1 MSDWRTIDYYMSQSN
16 KQPQQSQQPHYD
28 IFKGVDQ
35 PPKQTQPMRPC
46 CPKCKAGV
54 AEGDRYCWSCGEP
67 LTDVKSGILLDL
79 ERAKRDKEEQSLL
92 MVAAAFA
99 VGGILAGRDA
109 DTMLM
114 ALLNTLLYGGGVLL
128 VGGAL
133 WLILYVAHQVFTDGR
148 EGRYGIKAIFCIVVA
163 VAAAVISFL
172 W

>member
-1 MSDWRTIDYYMSQSN
+1 MSDWRTVDYYMEANGQKNKQSEQPSYDIFRSSGQ
-16 KQPQQSQQPHYD
+16 QPQQAQP
-28 IFKGVDQ
+28 IQK
-35 PPKQTQPMRPC
+35 R
-46 CPKCKAGV
+46 CPQCKAGV
-54 AEGDRYCWSCGEP
+54 DEADRYCRSCGEP

-79 ERAKRDKEEQSLL
+79 ERAKRDKEERSLL

-99 VGGILAGRDA
+99 VGGILAGSAA
-109 DTMLM
+109 DTLLI

-133 WLILYVAHQVFTDGR
+133 WLILYVTHQFFTDGR
-148 EGRYGIKAIFCIVVA
+148 EGSVGLKAVFCIVVA